1 MEKRRASRHDIPPI
15 STVGDSSQDDHRL
28 SRSSRLSGI
37 ESTQVADGFRPV
49 SPISPS
55 VSPDPFVERPN
66 HLRRSVS
73 MPADHESNNR
83 SSVAKGGFHDVGLG
97 MSDGEQQRPVSAS
110 EDDYFDPNTSRFIDR
125 PGSAASSS
133 HYSSSSPYRTRIS
146 RISFSYPRRPTTPSG
161 SQMQP
166 THPYGLYQ
174 QTTFEE
180 PEEIE
185 ESHIP
190 PVVPIGFPGRSTTN
204 TFQRR
209 TGPDGEELDVV
220 GPEGH
225 LEQLPPYSRYP
236 EAGPIAPKVAH
247 VTSDP
252 STPVIDAGVG
262 ASGSHPAIITPV
274 IPSTTVSPLI
284 PSAPGTPLSTMVNDI
299 PLLHRSQSQLRQTT
313 TASDDI
319 PLTQLQPQSQS
330 QQSPHISRSPT
341 APTTDSLTSTTGSR
355 ALQSSASSL
364 AEEKRRRNEGWGST
378 KRKRLLCGFVPVWAV
393 VLISVLALFLAIIA
407 GGVLGGM
414 LSQGRDKK
422 HRNHK

>member
-1 MEKRRASRHDIPPI
+1 MEKRRASRHDIPLL

-37 ESTQVADGFRPV
+37 ELTHIADGFRPV
-49 SPISPS
+49 SPLSPS
-55 VSPDPFVERPN
+55 ISPDPFEERPN
-66 HLRRSVS
+66 RLRRSVS
-73 MPADHESNNR
+73 LPAEHESNNR
-83 SSVAKGGFHDVGLG
+83 SSIAKGGPHDLG
-97 MSDGEQQRPVSAS
+97 MGMGDVHHQRANSAT
-110 EDDYFDPNTSRFIDR
+110 EDDHFDPNTSRFTDR

-133 HYSSSSPYRTRIS
+133 HYSPSSPYRTRIS

-185 ESHIP
+185 EPHIQ
-190 PVVPIGFPGRSTTN
+190 PVVPIGFPGRSNTN

-236 EAGPIAPKVAH
+236 EAGPIAPKTAI
-247 VTSDP
+247 VTSNP
-252 STPVIDAGVG
+252 GNPILDAGAG
-262 ASGSHPAIITPV
+262 ASGSHPAMMTPV
-274 IPSTTVSPLI
+274 IPSTAVSPII
-284 PSAPGTPLSTMVNDI
+284 PSAPGTPHSPMVSDLSS
-299 PLLHRSQSQLRQTT
+299 LHRSQSQIQQPTPLPQP
-313 TASDDI
+313 I
-319 PLTQLQPQSQS
+319 PQAHIQPQPQP
-330 QQSPHISRSPT
+330 QQISRSPSG
-341 APTTDSLTSTTGSR
+341 PTTDSLTSTNGSR

-364 AEEKRRRNEGWGST
+364 AEEKRRRNEGWGSI
-378 KRKRLLCGFVPVWAV
+378 KRKRVLCGFVPVWAV
-393 VLISVLALFLAIIA
+393 VLISLLALFLAIIA

-414 LSQGRDKK
+414 LSQPREKK